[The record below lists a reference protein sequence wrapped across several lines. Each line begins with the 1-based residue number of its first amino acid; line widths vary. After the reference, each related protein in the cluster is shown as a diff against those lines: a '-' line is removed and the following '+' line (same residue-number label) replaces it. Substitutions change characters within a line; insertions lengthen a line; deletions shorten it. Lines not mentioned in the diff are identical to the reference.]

1 MGNKSKYIGVENKG
15 NPVLLGKDPI
25 SSAVSSITFDGIFDD
40 TFSEYWVT
48 LFNVTMST
56 ASGVQ
61 VLFKWRNSGSDI
73 TGTYYRNYRAISMNS
88 ANTTTTA
95 NGSYTDYN
103 AITDYDMGTDSTR
116 EALNS
121 VMYLFPRS
129 ANIKYNF
136 NDNLFVAD
144 SSNIYGSEFI
154 GALDTA
160 TTMDGFSVYASSGNI
175 AGGEVCVYGVKK

>member
-1 MGNKSKYIGVENKG
+1 MSSYTGTENKG
-15 NPVLLGKDPI
+15 NPIILAKDPI
-25 SSAVSSITFDGIFDD
+25 ASATSSITFDGIFDD

-48 LFNVTMST
+48 LFDVTLDAT
-56 ASGVQ
+56 SGQQ

-88 ANTTTTA
+88 DNTTTTSNA
-95 NGSYTDYN
+95 SYTDYN

>member
-1 MGNKSKYIGVENKG
+1 MGNKSNYIGVENKG
-15 NPVLLGKDPI
+15 NPVLLAKDPI
-25 SSAVSSITFDGIFDD
+25 ASATSSITFDGIFDD

-48 LFNVTMST
+48 LFNITMST

-61 VLFKWRNSGSDI
+61 VLFKYRNSGSDI

-88 ANTTTTA
+88 DNTTTTSNA
-95 NGSYTDYN
+95 SYTDYN
-103 AITDYDMGTDSTR
+103 AITDYNMGTDSTR

-154 GALDTA
+154 GALDDA
-160 TTMDGFSVYASSGNI
+160 TTYDGFSIYASSGNI
-175 AGGEVCVYGVKK
+175 AGGEICVYGVKK